1 MRQFYV
7 YLLAS
12 HSRRLYVGITNNL
25 LLRVA
30 EHREGLSHF
39 TARYRMTRLAYYE
52 CTGNVM
58 SAIERE
64 KEIKGWL
71 RRRKIE
77 LIETVNPAWED
88 LAAGWFR

>member
-12 HSRRLYVGITNNL
+12 HSRRLYIGVTND
-25 LLRVA
+25 LLRRIA
-30 EHREGLSHF
+30 EHREGMCDF
-39 TARYRMTRLAYYE
+39 TSRYQITRLMYFETTENA
-52 CTGNVM
+52 M
-58 SAIERE
+58 SAIARE

-77 LIETVNPAWED
+77 LIEKENPAWQD
-88 LAAGWFR
+88 LAADWFR